1 MIKILSLSPFD
12 SRLPI
17 KCKLYIYNGIIA
29 NKQIGVRGKDA
40 TLKQTWE
47 SWKLIQGEYFVIVF
61 KVSQNNFKELVK
73 ENEGTRE
80 MVQPGKHLPRLQS
93 SCVWTYS
100 TYVRKDE
107 CNIMCLS
114 FRYGGGI
121 ENHAFLELAGHLAY
135 TSWVLGPV
143 ESTVS
148 KNKWLRDA
156 LSISDAHQLRAFIA
170 AAENWGS
177 VFSTY
182 MAAHLSTRISD
193 IFLWPQCVPETDMVH
208 IYKVRRNTHTC
219 KW

>member
-1 MIKILSLSPFD
+1 MIKILSLSPFH

-107 CNIMCLS
+107 CNILCLS

-148 KNKWLRDA
+148 KNKWLRE
-156 LSISDAHQLRAFIA
+156 LERCSPVKSIYCRCRELGFSFQHLHGSSPQYQDIWYILVASVCSRDRYGAHI
-170 AAENWGS
+170 
-177 VFSTY
+177 
-182 MAAHLSTRISD
+182 
-193 IFLWPQCVPETDMVH
+193 
-208 IYKVRRNTHTC
+208 
-219 KW
+219 